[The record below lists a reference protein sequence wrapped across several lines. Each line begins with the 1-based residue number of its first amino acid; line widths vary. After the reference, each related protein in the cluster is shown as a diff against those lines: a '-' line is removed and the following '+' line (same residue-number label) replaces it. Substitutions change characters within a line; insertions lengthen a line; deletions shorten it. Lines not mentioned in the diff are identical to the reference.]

1 LRSLLLFLVIT
12 PCAIAVSFAVHVAWE
27 KRQSAGEADSLVR
40 LSSLAVVIGD
50 LLHQTQRE
58 RGTSS
63 VYLSSH
69 GAKFEQKLREQR
81 LLTDGVRVRF
91 FETVES
97 QRGTWPA
104 HVIAV
109 LELAVT
115 SLRDI
120 EARRRQISALEIE
133 PVEEMAYYTEVNERL
148 LESLGALVINT
159 TDASLR
165 GTATAYLYFLRA
177 KEKTGLERAQAAN
190 VFGTGHF
197 GAGQLALIAG
207 LIATE
212 NAYLDVF
219 QRFAPPAVL
228 DAFERRSAG
237 PAVAEVRH
245 MEEVLLSREGSFGI
259 DSAVWYGTMTK
270 KIDLLK
276 EVEDLLATHVTE
288 GAGQAADQTR
298 ASAWGAV
305 WLAVV
310 FLLGA
315 ILATLALVRSIVLP
329 LAGLSRAAD
338 ALASHREPEAVPFSG
353 PREVQ
358 ELTAA
363 FVRLV
368 FWVRSLAAASEPPV
382 GRTSAVRLSS
392 RR

>member
-1 LRSLLLFLVIT
+1 
-12 PCAIAVSFAVHVAWE
+12 
-27 KRQSAGEADSLVR
+27 
-40 LSSLAVVIGD
+40 
-50 LLHQTQRE
+50 
-58 RGTSS
+58 

-97 QRGTWPA
+97 QRGSWPS
-104 HVIAV
+104 HVMAV
-109 LELAVT
+109 LELAAS

-159 TDASLR
+159 ADAGLR
-165 GTATAYLYFLRA
+165 GTTTAYLYFLRA
-177 KEKTGLERAQAAN
+177 KEKTGLERAQVAN

-197 GAGQLALIAG
+197 GSGQLALIAG

-219 QRFAPPAVL
+219 QRFSPPPVL
-228 DAFERRSAG
+228 AAFERRGAG
-237 PAVAEVRH
+237 PAVAEVRR
-245 MEEVLLSREGSFGI
+245 MEEILLSREGTFGV

-276 EVEDLLATHVTE
+276 EVEDLLAIHVTE
-288 GAGQAADQTR
+288 GAARVAEQTR
-298 ASAWGAV
+298 SSVWGAA
-305 WLAVV
+305 WLAVL
-310 FLLGA
+310 FMFGA
-315 ILATLALVRSIVLP
+315 VLATLALVRSIVLP
-329 LAGLSRAAD
+329 LRSLARAAE
-338 ALASHREPEAVPFSG
+338 ALASSREPEAVEFGG

-368 FWVRSLAAASEPPV
+368 FWLRSLATAGEPAV
-382 GRTSAVRLSS
+382 GRVGPARLSS